1 MLQLNSMTTKSA
13 QESIASRLKSLFDG
27 RVYYNTL
34 DEDDIL
40 NVIPEVASA
49 MCPPDYDPGQF
60 KADLAEKLDPE
71 ADENGLVIMECQTEK
86 ERWQIRI
93 LRDENS
99 ILATCAFIGKPQTT
113 KNSVLTKL
121 SDREMEVLDLL
132 ANGLSNKEAA
142 AVLYLS
148 PRTVEKHRA
157 NIHTKTKTNSLAV
170 LTQMWLA
177 AGNGQKAA

>member
-1 MLQLNSMTTKSA
+1 
-13 QESIASRLKSLFDG
+13 
-27 RVYYNTL
+27 
-34 DEDDIL
+34 
-40 NVIPEVASA
+40 
-49 MCPPDYDPGQF
+49 
-60 KADLAEKLDPE
+60 
-71 ADENGLVIMECQTEK
+71 
-86 ERWQIRI
+86 
-93 LRDENS
+93 
-99 ILATCAFIGKPQTT
+99 
-113 KNSVLTKL
+113 
-121 SDREMEVLDLL
+121 MEVLDLL